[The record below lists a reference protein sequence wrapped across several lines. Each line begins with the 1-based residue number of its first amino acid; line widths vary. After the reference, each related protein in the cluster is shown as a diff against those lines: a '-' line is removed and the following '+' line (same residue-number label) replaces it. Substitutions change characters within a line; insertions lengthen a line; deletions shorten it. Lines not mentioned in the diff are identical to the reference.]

1 MKLLEGPPDLVVFE
15 APEELRGRGRF
26 TLPTVWNNEGGA
38 GQGLLVTV
46 SGPAVEEGRVR
57 ALHLVLGPPGQT
69 RRVAL
74 VPGLV
79 GDQPVAFIELPD
91 WDLRPGMDVPAGR
104 VSEEAL
110 AAVGAAMIP
119 VTIEGEVA
127 AAGRTTLHLVVSAA
141 SASEADLWTVEL
153 DLE

>member
-1 MKLLEGPPDLVVFE
+1 MKFLKGPPDLVVFE
-15 APEELRGRGRF
+15 APEALAGRGRL
-26 TLPTVWNNEGGA
+26 TLPTVWNNEGGK

-46 SGPAVEEGRVR
+46 SGPAVEEGRLL
-57 ALHLVLGPPGQT
+57 ALHAVLGPPGQT

-79 GDQPVAFIELPD
+79 GDQPVAFAEVPD
-91 WDLRPGMDVPAGR
+91 WELHPGVADPPGPASGADLAV
-104 VSEEAL
+104 
-110 AAVGAAMIP
+110 VGAAMLP

-127 AAGRTTLHLVVSAA
+127 APGRTTLHLVVSAA
-141 SASEADLWTVEL
+141 VASEADLWTVEL

>member
-1 MKLLEGPPDLVVFE
+1 MKLRKGPPDLVVFE
-15 APEELRGRGRF
+15 APEELHGRGRL

-57 ALHLVLGPPGQT
+57 ALHVVLGPPGQT

-79 GDQPVAFIELPD
+79 GDQPVAFAEVPD
-91 WDLRPGMDVPAGR
+91 WELHPGVADPPGPASG
-104 VSEEAL
+104 SDL
-110 AAVGAAMIP
+110 AAVGAAMHP

-127 AAGRTTLHLVVSAA
+127 APGRTTLHLVVSAA
-141 SASEADLWTVEL
+141 DATEADLWTVEL